1 MFFVISALILDLI
14 VVGIVKGI
22 VRRRRPAHNRMDMFA
37 TISVDNFSF
46 PSGHTT
52 RAAMVTFFIASQ
64 FPLSQSLVIA
74 IYTWMVAVGFSRI
87 LLGRH
92 HIIDVLCGT
101 VIGILQYYLMEK
113 YLWISSERTQQLL
126 QPIHEEIHI

>member
-1 MFFVISALILDLI
+1 MLSFVAALILDLI

-22 VRRRRPAHNRMDMFA
+22 VRRQRPSHNRMDMFA
-37 TISVDNFSF
+37 TISVDKFSF

-52 RAAMVTFFIASQ
+52 RAAMVAFFIVTH
-64 FPLSQSLVIA
+64 FPLSQFLVIA
-74 IYTWMVAVGFSRI
+74 VYTWMVTVGLSRI

-101 VIGILQYYLMEK
+101 VIGVLQYYFMEK